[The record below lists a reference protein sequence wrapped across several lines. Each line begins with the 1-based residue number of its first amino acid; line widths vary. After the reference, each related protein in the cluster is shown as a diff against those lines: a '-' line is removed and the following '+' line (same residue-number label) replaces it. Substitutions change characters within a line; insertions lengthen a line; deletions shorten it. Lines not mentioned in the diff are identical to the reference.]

1 MRKAL
6 VLMIVLVVG
15 LTVGF
20 IVGQTTGGGCIQQ
33 LRSLNNARMQGHPR

>member
-6 VLMIVLVVG
+6 VLMIVVG

-33 LRSLNNARMQGHPR
+33 LRSLNDARMQGHSR